1 MFFGYEFY
9 YWLGWLAIT
18 VLATKKFGY
27 LGLFIAHCI
36 IFVSVF
42 ASDLH
47 YVSQL
52 MSQPEWDDNPDLDIT
67 FLVGVIFRTIVINV
81 LLLPTGILG
90 KYFHNKVNTTGI

>member
-18 VLATKKFGY
+18 VLAAKKYGY

-42 ASDLH
+42 ASDLR

-52 MSQPEWDDNPDLDIT
+52 MSQPEWDGNLDLDII
-67 FLVGVIFRTIVINV
+67 FLVGVTFRTIVINV